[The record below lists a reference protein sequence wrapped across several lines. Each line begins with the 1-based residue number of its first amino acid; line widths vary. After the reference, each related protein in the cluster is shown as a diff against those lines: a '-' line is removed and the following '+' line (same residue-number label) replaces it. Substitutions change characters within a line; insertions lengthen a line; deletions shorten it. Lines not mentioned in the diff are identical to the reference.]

1 MLVVSCWL
9 SVANIFL
16 LPVPCSLFPIPCSL
30 NFGNWSVISYAAVRG
45 KTKPLTTDN
54 P

>member
-1 MLVVSCWL
+1 MLVVSCQ
-9 SVANIFL
+9 L
-16 LPVPCSLFPIPCSL
+16 LVVSGKYLLIACFLFPIPCSL

-45 KTKPLTTDN
+45 KTKPLTTDK